1 LTSVNGFDN
10 VPSTTVYALEVAVSE
25 IQDAVR
31 ERYAA
36 KALQMVQSAS
46 CCDTNCCGDESG
58 CGGEYSASELAS
70 VGIDAT
76 SSLGCGNPMLLAE
89 LRPGERVLDLG
100 SGAGLDVLLSARRV
114 GPEGHAYGVDM
125 TDEMLAVARAN
136 QAKAAVANATF
147 LKGTIEAIPLPDAA
161 VDVVISNCV
170 INLAADKRT
179 VLREAHRVLRSGGRF
194 AVADMV
200 ALAELPVEVK
210 RSLDQWAGCVAGTIS
225 IDEYTA
231 ALRDAGFKAIDVEVT
246 REVRLDGVDGAI
258 ASAYIRA
265 LKE

>member
-1 LTSVNGFDN
+1 L
-10 VPSTTVYALEVAVSE
+10 AVSE

-36 KALQMVQSAS
+36 KALQMAQSAS
-46 CCDTNCCGDESG
+46 CCDSSCSGDESG
-58 CGGEYSASELAS
+58 CGGEYSARELAS

-114 GPEGHAYGVDM
+114 GPDGHAYGVDM
-125 TDEMLAVARAN
+125 TDEMLAVARSN

-147 LKGTIEAIPLPDAA
+147 LKGAIEAIPLPDAA

-170 INLAADKRT
+170 INLAADKRA
-179 VLREAHRVLRSGGRF
+179 VLREAHRVLRPGGRF

-265 LKE
+265 RKEVTA

>member
-1 LTSVNGFDN
+1 L
-10 VPSTTVYALEVAVSE
+10 AVSE
-25 IQDAVR
+25 IHDAVR

-36 KALQMVQSAS
+36 KALQMAQSAS
-46 CCDTNCCGDESG
+46 CCDTSCCGDETG

-70 VGIDAT
+70 VGINAT
-76 SSLGCGNPMLLAE
+76 SSLGCGNPMLLAD

-114 GPEGHAYGVDM
+114 GPDGHAYGVDM
-125 TDEMLAVARAN
+125 TDEMLGVARAN
-136 QAKAAVANATF
+136 QAKAAVTNATF
-147 LKGTIEAIPLPDAA
+147 LKGAIEAIPLPDAA

-170 INLAADKRT
+170 INLAADKRA
-179 VLREAHRVLRSGGRF
+179 VLREAHRVLRPGGRF

-231 ALRDAGFKAIDVEVT
+231 ALRDTGFKAIDVEVT

-265 LKE
+265 RKEVTA

>member
-1 LTSVNGFDN
+1 MRWRL
-10 VPSTTVYALEVAVSE
+10 AVSE
-25 IQDAVR
+25 TQDAVR

-36 KALQMVQSAS
+36 KALQMAQSAS
-46 CCDTNCCGDESG
+46 CCDTSCCGDESG
-58 CGGEYSASELAS
+58 CGDEYSASELAS

-76 SSLGCGNPMLLAE
+76 SSLGCGNPMLLAD

-114 GPEGHAYGVDM
+114 GPDGHAYGVDM
-125 TDEMLAVARAN
+125 TDEMLAVARSN
-136 QAKAAVANATF
+136 QAKAMVANATF
-147 LKGTIEAIPLPDAA
+147 LKGAIEAIPLPDAA

-170 INLAADKRT
+170 INLAADKRA
-179 VLREAHRVLRSGGRF
+179 VLREAHRVLRPGGRF

-225 IDEYTA
+225 IGEYTA

-265 LKE
+265 RKEVTA

>member
-1 LTSVNGFDN
+1 MRCLASHRRLSMDSRRSVMSDG
-10 VPSTTVYALEVAVSE
+10 SEAVG
-25 IQDAVR
+25 
-31 ERYAA
+31 ERYGEKAVQMARGAA
-36 KALQMVQSAS
+36 CCDSS
-46 CCDTNCCGDESG
+46 CCSDMECSDG
-58 CGGEYSASELAS
+58 YSSEELTAI
-70 VGIDAT
+70 GIDPS
-76 SSLGCGNPMLLAE
+76 SSLGCGNPTLLAD
-89 LRPGERVLDLG
+89 LKRGEHVLDLG

-114 GPEGHAYGVDM
+114 GPDGHAYGVDM
-125 TDEMLAVARAN
+125 TDEMLAVARSN

-147 LKGTIEAIPLPDAA
+147 LKGAIEAIPLPDAA

-170 INLAADKRT
+170 INLAADKRA
-179 VLREAHRVLRSGGRF
+179 VLREAHRVLRPGGRF

-231 ALRDAGFKAIDVEVT
+231 ALRDAGFRDVDVEIT
-246 REVRLDGVDGAI
+246 RETRLDCVDGAI

-265 LKE
+265 RKEVIA